1 MKELSLNILDI
12 AQNSIHAE
20 ATLVEILLYETE
32 ESLKLS
38 IIDNGRG
45 MSEEFLQRSPTRSPP
60 PARRGKSAW
69 GSRF

>member
-20 ATLVEILLYETE
+20 ASLVEILLDETD

-38 IIDNGRG
+38 IIDNGKG
-45 MSEEFLQRSPTRSPP
+45 MSEEFLARDTDPFSTTGTTR
-60 PARRGKSAW
+60 
-69 GSRF
+69 